1 MPFNIHI
8 EYILCNEKIYN
19 NENEVVAEHLFIVD
33 SEWLYHMW
41 KRHFKA
47 LFRCDGDLDE
57 FLDCYDP
64 NYEGQIIYMVAKHQG
79 KIVNEG
85 YEKPDEI

>member
-47 LFRCDGDLDE
+47 LFGCDGDLDE

-64 NYEGQIIYMVAKHQG
+64 DYEGQIIYTVAKHQG
-79 KIVNEG
+79 RIINEG
-85 YEKPDEI
+85 YEKPDEV

>member
-64 NYEGQIIYMVAKHQG
+64 NYEGQIVYMVAKHQG

-85 YEKPDEI
+85 YEKPDEV

>member
-19 NENEVVAEHLFIVD
+19 NENEVVAKHLFIVD

-47 LFRCDGDLDE
+47 LFGYDNDLDE

-64 NYEGQIIYMVAKHQG
+64 DYEGQIIYMVAKHQG
-79 KIVNEG
+79 KIINEG
-85 YEKPDEI
+85 YEKPDEV